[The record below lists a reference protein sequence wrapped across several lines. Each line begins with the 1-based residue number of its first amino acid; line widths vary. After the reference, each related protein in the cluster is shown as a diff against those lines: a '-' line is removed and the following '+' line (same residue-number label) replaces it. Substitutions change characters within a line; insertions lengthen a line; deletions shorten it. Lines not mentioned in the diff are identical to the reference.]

1 MIMPPG
7 VRKLVLT
14 VHIATSVA
22 LLGAVA
28 CFLVLAVTGLA
39 SQDAQT
45 VRAAYLAMDVIAWL
59 VIVPL
64 TFISLLIGIMQSLAS
79 PWGLLQHYRVLAKL
93 LLTVLVTV
101 VLLLQ
106 MKTIGTMARM
116 AAEMTLSDSD
126 PGRARLSLVVH
137 AAGGL
142 LVLLVPV
149 ALSVYKPRGR
159 TPHGRRRLRQQR
171 AVPQG
176 RKPAS

>member
-7 VRKLVLT
+7 IRKFVLT

-28 CFLVLAVTGLA
+28 CFLVLSVAGLA
-39 SQDAQT
+39 SQDMQT
-45 VRAAYLAMDVIAWL
+45 VRAGYVAMDVIAWL

-64 TFISLLIGIMQSLAS
+64 AFISLLIGAVQSLAT
-79 PWGLLQHYRVLAKL
+79 PWGLFQHYWVLAKL
-93 LLTVLVTV
+93 LLTVFATV

-106 MKTIGTMARM
+106 MKSIGTVARM

-126 PGRARLSLVVH
+126 LGRARLSLVVH

-149 ALSVYKPRGR
+149 VLSVYKPRGR
-159 TPHGRRRLRQQR
+159 TPHGRRRLLQQR
-171 AVPQG
+171 ATP
-176 RKPAS
+176 

>member
-7 VRKLVLT
+7 VRKFVLT

-28 CFLVLAVTGLA
+28 CFLVLAVAGLA

-45 VRAAYLAMDVIAWL
+45 VRAAYVAMDMIAWL

-64 TFISLLIGIMQSLAS
+64 AFVSLLIGIIQSLAS
-79 PWGLLQHYRVLAKL
+79 PWGLVQHYWVLAKL
-93 LLTVLVTV
+93 LLTVFVTV

-106 MKTIGTMARM
+106 MKSIGTVARM
-116 AAEMTLSDSD
+116 AAEMTLPTGDL
-126 PGRARLSLVVH
+126 GRARLSLVVH

-142 LVLLVPV
+142 LVLLAPL
-149 ALSVYKPRGR
+149 ALSVYKPPGK
-159 TPHGRRRLRQQR
+159 TWYGRRKHSSSS
-171 AVPQG
+171 A
-176 RKPAS
+176 